1 MHTLQENSTSGSKSY
16 HPEVFYKKDALKNF
30 TKFTGKH
37 LCRNHFFS
45 KVAGLRPA
53 TLLKKRFGHMCFPV
67 NFVNFLR
74 SPFYRTHS
82 SGCVELYQKALV
94 EFSCEKYV
102 NYFRKKYSI
111 IDVWDNLK
119 YASAMVSL
127 TRKGR
132 EEGNP
137 KIHEYS
143 HFDIR
148 FLILLKFMSK
158 KRPSVNFASKIRRIL
173 AN

>member
-1 MHTLQENSTSGSKSY
+1 
-16 HPEVFYKKDALKNF
+16 
-30 TKFTGKH
+30 
-37 LCRNHFFS
+37 
-45 KVAGLRPA
+45 
-53 TLLKKRFGHMCFPV
+53 
-67 NFVNFLR
+67 
-74 SPFYRTHS
+74 
-82 SGCVELYQKALV
+82 
-94 EFSCEKYV
+94 
-102 NYFRKKYSI
+102 
-111 IDVWDNLK
+111 
-119 YASAMVSL
+119 MVSL

-158 KRPSVNFASKIRRIL
+158 KRPSVNFASNIRRIL